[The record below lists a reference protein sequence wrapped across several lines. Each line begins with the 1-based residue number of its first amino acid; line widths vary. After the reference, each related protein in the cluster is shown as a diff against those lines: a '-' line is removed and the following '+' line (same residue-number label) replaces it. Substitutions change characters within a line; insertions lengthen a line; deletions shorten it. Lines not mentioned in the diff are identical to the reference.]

1 MREERGS
8 SNINYLPS
16 SWDLGAIL
24 LPADCLIFNKP
35 PISTKLNCVYYSLN
49 TEPGETSRHNWRE
62 TNKYKIIYQELLTS
76 HFLPDLSLTFLFRR
90 QTAEER
96 EQERQAAAKYFLSMQ
111 MSGLD
116 GPDSPPSPPAHM
128 LPPATSPSP
137 SPPPPSTS
145 SSSSSVLDPPHP
157 QSLSALQSLKPWTE
171 SQAK

>member
-1 MREERGS
+1 MFIIHLILNRG
-8 SNINYLPS
+8 
-16 SWDLGAIL
+16 
-24 LPADCLIFNKP
+24 
-35 PISTKLNCVYYSLN
+35 KLAGIIGGR
-49 TEPGETSRHNWRE
+49 P
-62 TNKYKIIYQELLTS
+62 TNRKLFIKSFSLLTS

-137 SPPPPSTS
+137 SPPPASTS